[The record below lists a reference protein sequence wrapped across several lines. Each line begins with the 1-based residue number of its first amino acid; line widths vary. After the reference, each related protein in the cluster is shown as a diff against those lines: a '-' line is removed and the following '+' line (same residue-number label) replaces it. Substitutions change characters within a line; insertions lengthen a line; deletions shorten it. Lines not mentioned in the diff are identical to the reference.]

1 MKAKGGD
8 VTVSRIMNAK
18 GRTVPTRL
26 FGWEKAFEP
35 YQGPFTIVEKKP
47 IRKRASAPM
56 RGYLPGRNK
65 VAESL
70 KKAIEASGLSDG
82 MTISFHHHLRNG
94 DAVLPMV
101 LDVIASMGIK
111 NLTLAPSSL
120 TDAHQCVVDHI
131 RSGVISRITTS
142 GLRGKLGE
150 AISYGEL
157 PCPVIIRSH
166 GGRAR
171 AIEEGSINIDVA
183 FIAAPSADREGNVTG
198 AMGPEGCGSLG
209 YAMVDAK
216 YARHVIAITD
226 NLVPYPLVPKISI
239 PQNQVDQVVVV
250 DKIGDSTK
258 IATGAA
264 RITKNPVDLRIAKNA
279 FDLICASGLLEEGF
293 SFQVGVGG
301 ASLAV
306 ASFLREYM
314 IEKNIKGGFGL
325 GGIGG
330 YMVELLREGLFE
342 ALFDVQSFDASVTE
356 SILNN
361 PLHIEI
367 DQSQYANPF
376 VDCMVNLLDVV
387 ALAALDVDVDFNVN
401 VLTGNDG
408 IIRGASGG
416 HCDTAAGAKLAVVL
430 APSFRGGIPTIKD
443 RVQTIVTPG
452 ETVDA
457 IVTERG
463 ICINPRR
470 EDLLERALKANLPV
484 KDIGKLKEEV
494 ERLTGKPKTPEFD
507 EEKIVAVVEYRDG
520 TLIDSVYARKR

>member
-1 MKAKGGD
+1 MPNIIN
-8 VTVSRIMNAK
+8 TK
-18 GRTVPTRL
+18 GRKVPTNL
-26 FGWEKAFEP
+26 QGWDKACSP
-35 YQGPFTIVEKKP
+35 YGGPFAAIEEHSYHNRVAP
-47 IRKRASAPM
+47 PM

-65 VAESL
+65 IASNL
-70 KKAIEASGLSDG
+70 KEAIEKSGLSNG

-111 NLTLAPSSL
+111 DLTLAPSSL
-120 TDAHQCVVDHI
+120 TDAHQCVVDYI

-150 AISYGEL
+150 AISSGEL
-157 PCPVIIRSH
+157 ASPVIIRSH

-171 AIEEGSINIDVA
+171 AIEEGSIQIDVA
-183 FIAAPSADREGNVTG
+183 FIAAPSADGEGNVTG
-198 AMGPEGCGSLG
+198 AMGPEACGSLG

-216 YARHVIAITD
+216 HAKHVIAITD
-226 NLVPYPLVPKISI
+226 NLVPFPLAPKISI
-239 PQNQVDQVVVV
+239 PQNLVDQVVVV
-250 DKIGDSTK
+250 DSIGDSTK

-279 FDLICASGLLEEGF
+279 FDLICASGLLENAF

-306 ASFLREYM
+306 ASFLRSYM
-314 IEKNIKGGFGL
+314 REKKIKGSFGL

-330 YMVELLREGLFE
+330 YMVELLEEGLFS
-342 ALFDVQSFDASVTE
+342 ALFDVQSFDASVTA

-361 PLHIEI
+361 PLHMEI

-376 VDCMVNLLDVV
+376 TDCIVNQLDVV

-401 VLTGNDG
+401 VLTGNNG
-408 IIRGASGG
+408 VIRGASGG

-430 APSFRGGIPTIKD
+430 APSFRGGVPTIKD

-470 EDLLERALKANLPV
+470 EDLLERALKAGLPV
-484 KDIGKLKEEV
+484 KDIEKLKSEV
-494 ERLTGKPKTPEFD
+494 EKLTGKPRPPKLD
-507 EEKIVAVVEYRDG
+507 EDRVVAVVEYRDG
-520 TLIDSVYARKR
+520 TIIDSIYARKQN